1 MTNSIKRA
9 IVIGA
14 TGLVGKSLVEQ
25 LNSLSSCEKIT
36 VVVRKQNS
44 EFEQYAKVE
53 QFVLDD
59 FLLLNDQDVNG
70 YSHAFSCLGSTIKKA
85 GSKQAF
91 YNIDFEINAHFADL
105 FEMTETHFLLVSAMG
120 AKAGSPIFYNQVK
133 GELEEYIQKLNL
145 YRFSIIRPSLLLGDR
160 REERFLEDATQKLYH
175 KFSHLV
181 PNSFKYKP
189 VTAEQVAHTMVE
201 VAQTQTQKI
210 EIYDNLYIQNL
221 RIQNAK

>member
-1 MTNSIKRA
+1 MTNSIKNA

-14 TGLVGKSLVEQ
+14 TGLVGQRLIEQ
-25 LNSLSSCEKIT
+25 LDLLTDCEKIT
-36 VVVRKQNS
+36 VVVRRENPDFSK
-44 EFEQYAKVE
+44 FKKVE

-59 FLLLNDQDVNG
+59 FLLLNDQDVSG
-70 YSHAFSCLGSTIKKA
+70 YTHAFSCLGTTIKKA
-85 GSKQAF
+85 GSKEAF

-105 FEMTETHFLLVSAMG
+105 FEMTETHLLLVSAMG
-120 AKAGSPIFYNQVK
+120 AKACSPIFYNQVK
-133 GELEEYIQKLNL
+133 GELEDYIQKLNL

-160 REERFLEDATQKLYH
+160 NEKRFLEDVTQKLYG

-201 VAQTQTQKI
+201 AAQTQTQKI
-210 EIYDNLYIQNL
+210 EIYDNL
-221 RIQNAK
+221 RIQNSK

>member
-1 MTNSIKRA
+1 MTNSIKNA

-14 TGLVGKSLVEQ
+14 TGLVGQRLIEQ
-25 LNSLSSCEKIT
+25 LDLLTDCEKIT
-36 VVVRKQNS
+36 VVVRRENPDFSK
-44 EFEQYAKVE
+44 FKKVE

-59 FLLLNDQDVNG
+59 FLLLNDQDVSG
-70 YSHAFSCLGSTIKKA
+70 YTHAFSCLGTTIKKA
-85 GSKQAF
+85 GSKEAF

-105 FEMTETHFLLVSAMG
+105 FEMTETHLLLVSAIG
-120 AKAGSPIFYNQVK
+120 AKASSPIFYNQVK
-133 GELEEYIQKLNL
+133 GELEDYIQKLNL

-160 REERFLEDATQKLYH
+160 NEKRFLEDVTQKLYG

-201 VAQTQTQKI
+201 AAQTQTQKI
-210 EIYDNLYIQNL
+210 EIYDNL
-221 RIQNAK
+221 RIQNSK

>member
-1 MTNSIKRA
+1 MTNSIKNA

-14 TGLVGKSLVEQ
+14 TGLVGQRLIEQ
-25 LNSLSSCEKIT
+25 LNLLADCEKIT
-36 VVVRKQNS
+36 VVVRRENPDFLK
-44 EFEQYAKVE
+44 FKKVE

-59 FLLLNDQDVNG
+59 FLLLNDQDVSG
-70 YSHAFSCLGSTIKKA
+70 YTHAFSCLGTTIKKA
-85 GSKQAF
+85 GSKEAF

-105 FEMTETHFLLVSAMG
+105 FEMTETHLLLVSAMG
-120 AKAGSPIFYNQVK
+120 AKASSPIFYNQVK
-133 GELEEYIQKLNL
+133 GELEDHIQKLNL

-160 REERFLEDATQKLYH
+160 NEKRFLEDVTQKLYG

-201 VAQTQTQKI
+201 AAQTQTQKI
-210 EIYDNLYIQNL
+210 EIYDNL
-221 RIQNAK
+221 RIQNSK

>member
-1 MTNSIKRA
+1 MTNSIKNA

-14 TGLVGKSLVEQ
+14 TGLVGQRLIEQ
-25 LNSLSSCEKIT
+25 LNLLADCEKIT
-36 VVVRKQNS
+36 VVVRRENPDFSK
-44 EFEQYAKVE
+44 FKKVE

-59 FLLLNDQDVNG
+59 FLLLNDQDVSG
-70 YSHAFSCLGSTIKKA
+70 YTHAFSCLGTTIKKA
-85 GSKQAF
+85 GSKEAF

-105 FEMTETHFLLVSAMG
+105 FEMTETHLLLVSAMG
-120 AKAGSPIFYNQVK
+120 AKASSPIFYNQVK
-133 GELEEYIQKLNL
+133 GELEDYIQKLNL

-160 REERFLEDATQKLYH
+160 NEKRFLEDVTQKLYG

-201 VAQTQTQKI
+201 AAQTQTQKI
-210 EIYDNLYIQNL
+210 EIYDNL
-221 RIQNAK
+221 RIQNSK